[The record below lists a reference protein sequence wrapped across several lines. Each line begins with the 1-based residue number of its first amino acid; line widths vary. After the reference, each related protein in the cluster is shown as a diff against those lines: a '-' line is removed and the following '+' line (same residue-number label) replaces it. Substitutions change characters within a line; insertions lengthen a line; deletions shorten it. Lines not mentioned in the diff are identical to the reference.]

1 MVELLDTEDLLRLHS
16 DALGKYGG
24 GKRGLLN
31 RGLLEGCLAR
41 ITSGSQAEEFYPTLF
56 EKAAA
61 LLESLIR
68 NHPFVDGNKRTAL
81 LAAGTLLELN
91 GWCLSFDKAEA
102 VDLTLGVANKELD
115 LPDLIAWLRKWSVP
129 APGDFPPRD

>member
-1 MVELLDTEDLLRLHS
+1 MVRLLTVEDVVGLHLKVLTE
-16 DALGKYGG
+16 AGG
-24 GKRGLLN
+24 GERGLLN
-31 RGLLEGCLAR
+31 RGLLEASLGR
-41 ITSGSQAEEFYPTLF
+41 ITSGSQTEEFYPTLF

-91 GWCLSFDKAEA
+91 GWCLTFGHAEA
-102 VDLTLGVANKELD
+102 VDLALRVANKQVNLED
-115 LPDLIAWLRKWSVP
+115 ITAWLQKRSVP
-129 APGDFPPRD
+129 AANSD